1 MMDYAT
7 VLGTKRKITDTLYD
21 ETALDELIED
31 TDIDVV
37 SWVNSAVRRTVNF
50 TEDNLIGDDDVIR
63 LASDCFCAF
72 RIMSEQM
79 EGTNIETKSLA
90 LVRLEEA
97 KEYIRMWCA
106 VNGVIPSFDDI
117 FIPVADAD
125 ATTEVGA
132 SFAYAVGT
140 DSVCIG

>member
-1 MMDYAT
+1 MDYST
-7 VLGTKRKITDTLYD
+7 LLGTKRKITDTLYD
-21 ETALDELIED
+21 ETELDELIED

-37 SWVNSAVRRTVNF
+37 AWVNSAVRRTVNF
-50 TEDNLIGDDDVIR
+50 TDDELTGDDDVIR

-79 EGTNIETKSLA
+79 EGTDIKVESLA
-90 LVRLEEA
+90 KVRFNEA

-106 VNGVIPSFDDI
+106 VNDVIPAFDDVY
-117 FIPVADAD
+117 IPSAASAD

-132 SFAYAVGT
+132 SFAYAIGS

>member
-1 MMDYAT
+1 MGYST
-7 VLGTKRKITDTLYD
+7 IEGVTRKITQSLYD
-21 ETALDELIED
+21 ETELDDLITN
-31 TDIDVV
+31 TDIDVIA
-37 SWVNSAVRRTVNF
+37 WVNSAVRITVDF
-50 TEDNLIGDDDVIR
+50 TEDELTTTDDVIR

-79 EGTNIETKSLA
+79 EGTDIDTESLA
-90 LVRLEEA
+90 TVRFNEA

-117 FIPVADAD
+117 YIPSAAAAD

-132 SFAYAVGT
+132 SFAYAIGE